1 MKQAIISISKI
12 IRIFETI
19 MKYVLV
25 GCWAVCLFVGGT
37 VSIAAAIFGIIACVI
52 TCLV

>member
-12 IRIFETI
+12 IRIFETV

-25 GCWAVCLFVGGT
+25 ACWAVCLFVGGT

-52 TCLV
+52 TSLV